1 MVMAVSSQEGVS
13 LNTGPCAQSPA
24 QEARSPSWY
33 PGRSW
38 HVVGSER
45 MWPLTL
51 HPALGGPLPP
61 HQVRAGAH
69 LLSSS
74 SCSHSPVFRGCRQGW
89 VAEALEVGVQ
99 QAGPVGAHPDQVG
112 VQDLRGPGHIPD
124 SIQAGRVTARG
135 QVKGRGLVGPCP
147 PPLGLLERRAERGLG
162 AVLHR
167 GVPEAG
173 CGGSAGLSHSLSH
186 STNVPKH
193 PLCTSAEPG
202 LGISSLLAG

>member
-1 MVMAVSSQEGVS
+1 MVMAVLSQEGVPLS
-13 LNTGPCAQSPA
+13 TGPCAQSPA
-24 QEARSPSWY
+24 QEAGNPSWY

-38 HVVGSER
+38 HVVGSEG

-51 HPALGGPLPP
+51 HPA
-61 HQVRAGAH
+61 QVGAGAH
-69 LLSSS
+69 LPSSS
-74 SCSHSPVFRGCRQGW
+74 SCSHSPVFRSCRQGW
-89 VAEALEVGVQ
+89 VAEALEVWVR

-112 VQDLRGPGHIPD
+112 IQDLRGPGHIPD
-124 SIQAGRVTARG
+124 SIQAGRVAAWG
-135 QVKGRGLVGPCP
+135 QVKGRSLVGPCS
-147 PPLGLLERRAERGLG
+147 PPLGLLECRAERGLG

-167 GVPEAG
+167 GVPEAS

-193 PLCTSAEPG
+193 PLCASAKPG